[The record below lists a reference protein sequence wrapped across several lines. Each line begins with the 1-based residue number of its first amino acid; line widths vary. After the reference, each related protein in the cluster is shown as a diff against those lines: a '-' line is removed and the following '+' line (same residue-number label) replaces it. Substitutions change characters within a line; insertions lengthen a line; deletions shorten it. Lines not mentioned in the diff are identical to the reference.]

1 MTFERSSIAAALA
14 APKPQID
21 ISEMLA
27 RFSPPTTDPA
37 PTLAPRAVSLPYG
50 YISALNKQT
59 EDLQA
64 QRAAGRENQLLRQ
77 KAYRDLAPF
86 LLSREEGQADAAAA
100 AEGNGLYGMPVLGPT
115 LDLLDTGR
123 AAVASTLKEV
133 TDIFEGGDASLSDWF
148 QQTRDNYTGSELLR
162 DWGVELDGWQGFL
175 AGFGLDI
182 VTDPLMLLW
191 GAGLIARGSK
201 VADVIM
207 AADKAADVAR
217 VAAASKGGLAAGKAT
232 EAQFRATVDILR
244 GAPRGPSGV
253 VAATAK
259 QPLAMRELGINAGLH
274 FTVPGTGRVLRR
286 IVERPLTSVVPPL
299 KRAAARQRVG
309 TVAGASWATPGLDL
323 SVASNRATVVK
334 YMTSRAFRS
343 GVADD
348 AAGRALKAAAQ
359 RAGRLPIGFK
369 LGPGSGQASASALS
383 LLTSPLGRAVSRSST
398 AGWVAGR
405 AARSGDEGTTGWAG
419 RLNSQARVTQYKR
432 GASQETA
439 MGAFHMERFGN
450 QGALTAGRWNKTT
463 LDELDQLVRAAR
475 LQGIEGDDFG
485 KLLLQVAETPDDAIL
500 GNPSMQQWVT
510 QNADG
515 VFEVDPLVAQAKGFW
530 KSAAERAGIPASE
543 VEEFFYAAHFR
554 DDIAFGRKGRSSQTL
569 GDEGLPLSGNP
580 AESRHLMFPDQIV
593 PKMKNHR
600 LVNLAGSGTKQ
611 SRAYAEDIG
620 KIEAK
625 AKANLASRQGPNAQ
639 IVSPSEAQLADEFE
653 AVMRADLVDGVRY
666 GDGSS
671 NVMTNSHVG
680 QVIKNPSEGG
690 GGILVQMEAIYN
702 KMVGGVVLPKNKAK
716 AAKFSNDASKVM
728 PRYINVMTAHIRSQT
743 ILNLAVQEGKLLPG
757 SKFAQGA
764 LAAQI
769 AGGNAKLVLGEEAL
783 DAAMK
788 KLSFGDI
795 DEAEH
800 AHLLA
805 DIAEAEGITPGF
817 AENWLKSA
825 DGEIG
830 GLVAGLQLEI
840 DTFRQVLRAAEDGKF
855 YTGLDQGAR
864 DLLDARGWRDAIDGP
879 FTAAQRAKIQKLAA
893 DSEGRLAALADATEF
908 FHQLQLMGGRLSMQ
922 RDQLGA
928 IVAQWDVGAQGRS
941 PGSTHLLI
949 NGKPGSIRQKLESQA
964 AQMDEL
970 FADIQGVADNIK
982 GNLEAF
988 DPTLVAGRGLQALG
1002 DPALMAKA
1010 KEGLQETLIGLWAA
1024 GDDFRRVAAT
1034 FTDLPVDGRYVRL
1047 RYLPRE
1053 NPRAST
1059 KGGYYEW
1066 DIQWNSRPMAGL
1078 DDQRTLATLMGE
1090 DRVIAMRRVLATLD
1104 DSPAGRAQANLL
1116 EMTENTRILEQR
1128 LGNLTPG
1135 VELMDAVEVSLGDAK
1150 ALQGLLRREFQ
1161 TDLDIMVDSFL
1172 DQRLGAEGLKRRPQ
1186 QVRDLVDELST
1197 LSAQKKEEI
1206 EAIVERIQAAAVEIK
1221 NKDELLTV
1229 IRAELSSGVLGEQ
1242 RVAAHKA
1249 AKAGDTAAALS
1260 VADDQMAAV
1269 RAVAKGQG
1277 NAAFVDEY
1285 IQGVEGVVDDM
1296 LHSYGVTENPL
1307 RYGRTGA
1314 LTKSK
1319 LNDYSFVAPLRGN
1332 MAPAD
1337 VEEMGVAFAEMF
1349 EAVART
1355 ADVEQLGRFFQE
1367 YSKFQNW
1374 WKAQAVGTPGFVM
1387 RNMLGAAWMNNQLA
1401 GMPLSTMPRVVAIR
1415 NRALKATPGGKTG
1428 GDVTAGLDALIAA
1441 DKPLYLKSGMVS
1453 GGIRVEVS
1461 ELKTFREWYT
1471 SGIASGTGGR
1481 GMDLNTA
1488 LDTGSFVEGR
1498 GFRSGLREGTWK
1510 PTADFKFFA
1519 GIRGWNTDVEFMA
1532 RGSLAHHTMMG
1543 GQGLDTALTQVHK
1556 YHFDY
1561 TDLTH
1566 TERIAKQFIPFWTWQ
1581 RRALPLLI
1589 ESVGRNPQAWNR
1601 INQFKTN
1608 MEDMSP
1614 AEGIVPQ
1621 YFGENMAIRLP
1632 FSYKGFRV
1640 YTLPSLPFADLANW
1654 TKAFDGSNQANSGT
1668 GGAFEVARP
1677 ILESAIPHYK
1687 FPIES
1692 MLNMKAFNNVPF
1704 RNTPQPAPKW
1714 ANTPG
1719 VRELLLGISATGLP
1733 FTNLAQT
1740 NSSGELMMHDKQKYM
1755 FEQFMPLLGNY
1766 SRLNPNN
1773 KGQDLESAE
1782 AKQLM
1787 TLLNMVG
1794 GLGFRVNST
1803 KEQRNEITRQM
1814 YQRSYDRSYAR
1825 ALG

>member
-1 MTFERSSIAAALA
+1 MTFERSSMAAALA

-64 QRAAGRENQLLRQ
+64 QRAAGRENQLLLQ
-77 KAYRDLAPF
+77 KAYRDVAPF
-86 LLSREEGQADAAAA
+86 LLSREEGQAEAVAA
-100 AEGNGLYGMPVLGPT
+100 AEGGKGIFDAPLLGWQ
-115 LDLLDTGR
+115 LDTLDTGR
-123 AAVASTLKEV
+123 SAMVSTIHEV
-133 TDIFEGGDASLSDWF
+133 TDIFGEGDASFSDWWN
-148 QQTRDNYTGSELLR
+148 QAEDNQMASELLR
-162 DWGVELDGWQGFL
+162 NWGVDLDGP
-175 AGFGLDI
+175 AGFAAGLTLDI
-182 VTDPLMLLW
+182 LFDPLTYAY
-191 GAGLIARGSK
+191 GAGVIARFSK
-201 VADVIM
+201 TADVIM

-244 GAPRGPSGV
+244 GAKGGPSGV

-259 QPLAMRELGINAGLH
+259 QPLAMKELGINAGIH
-274 FTVPGTGRVLRR
+274 FSIPGTGRVLRR

-299 KRAAARQRVG
+299 KRAAARHRVNA
-309 TVAGASWATPGLDL
+309 VARAPWSTPGLDL

-334 YMTSRAFRS
+334 YMTSRSARS
-343 GVADD
+343 GIADD
-348 AAGRALKAAAQ
+348 IAPAVQQAAR

-369 LGPGSGQASASALS
+369 AGPGSGQASASALS
-383 LLTSPLGRAVSRSST
+383 LLTSPLGRAITRSST
-398 AGWVAGR
+398 AGWIAGK
-405 AARSGDEGTTGWAG
+405 AARAGDEGTTGLAG

-515 VFEVDPLVAQAKGFW
+515 VFEVNPLVAQAKGFW
-530 KSAAERAGIPASE
+530 KSAGERAGIPASE
-543 VEEFFYAAHFR
+543 VEEFFFAAHFR

-611 SRAYAEDIG
+611 SRAYAEDIA

-690 GGILVQMEAIYN
+690 GGILVQMEAIYD

-764 LAAQI
+764 LATQI
-769 AGGNAKLVLGEEAL
+769 ARGNAKLVLGEEAL

-795 DEAEH
+795 DESEH

-908 FHQLQLMGGRLSMQ
+908 LHQLQLMGGRLGMQ

-949 NGKPGSIRQKLESQA
+949 KGKPGSIRQKLESQA

-970 FADIQGVADNIK
+970 FDDIKGVADNIK

-1010 KEGLQETLIGLWAA
+1010 KEALHETLVGLWAA
-1024 GDDFRRVAAT
+1024 TEDFRRVAAT

-1047 RYLPRE
+1047 KYSSR
-1053 NPRAST
+1053 
-1059 KGGYYEW
+1059 KGGHYEW
-1066 DIQWNSRPMAGL
+1066 NIQWNSRPMAGL

-1090 DRVIAMRRVLATLD
+1090 DRVTAMRRVLATLD

-1135 VELMDAVEVSLGDAK
+1135 VELMEAVWVSLGDAK

-1206 EAIVERIQAAAVEIK
+1206 EAIVERIQTAAVEIK

-1229 IRAELSSGVLGEQ
+1229 IRAEMSSGVLGEQ

-1249 AKAGDTAAALS
+1249 AKAGDTAAAVS
-1260 VADDQMAAV
+1260 IADDQMAAV

-1415 NRALKATPGGKTG
+1415 NRALKATPGGKKG

-1488 LDTGSFVEGR
+1488 LDTGSFVEGS

-1654 TKAFDGSNQANSGT
+1654 MKAFDTSNMANSGT

-1719 VRELLLGISATGLP
+1719 VRELLLGISALPLP
-1733 FTNLAQT
+1733 FTNLVQK

-1787 TLLNMVG
+1787 TLLNMSV